1 MTAAQP
7 SLFLYHNFTKLRPH
21 LKANTKEIHLFI
33 KNTHYIY
40 TPINS
45 TSCPFSSRRFALS
58 LSYFSCSLSRK
69 RLTTPVLLSSKTSR
83 GSAFQNLQGL
93 ITSNRSA
100 FSINYP
106 TKPPNIPAF
115 HLKSCAES
123 PSKLGDVSDHKKLVK
138 TALHHENHTHKKPHS
153 TLND

>member
-1 MTAAQP
+1 MITAQP
-7 SLFLYHNFTKLRPH
+7 SLFLYHNFTKLRLH
-21 LKANTKEIHLFI
+21 LQANTKEIHLFI

-69 RLTTPVLLSSKTSR
+69 RLTTPVLLSSKVSR
-83 GSAFQNLQGL
+83 GSAFQTLQGL

-123 PSKLGDVSDHKKLVK
+123 SPKLGDVSDHKKTRQNSITSQK
-138 TALHHENHTHKKPHS
+138 SHS
-153 TLND
+153 QKASFNPQ